1 VSRYCFTLQVRLD
14 LLDEYRKR
22 HAAVWPEMLHALHD
36 TGWRNYTIFARPDGL
51 IVGYVEADDLAAA
64 QRAMAATE
72 VNGRWQAEMSNYFV
86 GLNGRGPDESF
97 VVLDEIFNL
106 EDQLPRRQ
114 A

>member
-1 VSRYCFTLQVRLD
+1 MPRYCFTLQVRRD
-14 LLDEYRKR
+14 LLDEYRER
-22 HAAVWPEMLHALHD
+22 HAAVWPAMLHALRD

-51 IVGYVEADDLAAA
+51 IVGYVEVDDLAAA
-64 QRAMAATE
+64 QRSMAATE

-86 GLNGRGPDESF
+86 GLDGRGPDESF

-106 EDQLPRRQ
+106 EDQLTRGP